1 MGKVEPSTQALDDNI
16 AGQKAGG
23 RRGENDTKK
32 KLGYMMMVMTVM
44 TTMMVMSFLQSS
56 ESWVTGCSAYYAT
69 AGYCR

>member
-32 KLGYMMMVMTVM
+32 KLG
-44 TTMMVMSFLQSS
+44 
-56 ESWVTGCSAYYAT
+56 
-69 AGYCR
+69 